1 MAIDWNVIK
10 ADYLLHH
17 ELSLTAL
24 AEKYGVEYPSLNSV
38 ASREHWAEERA
49 NRGAEIQ
56 RKALAAAEI
65 NQVEELAAF
74 DNVCLQQAKAILG
87 TVGIVLTEYRKPHE
101 LKALASAAESAQRM
115 GRLCLGAAIETTQ
128 QIPAEFNVDAA
139 RDWLYNAMPE
149 AEEKKDPP
157 LQ

>member
-65 NQVEELAAF
+65 NQVESWPRSTTFAF
-74 DNVCLQQAKAILG
+74 NRPRRFW
-87 TVGIVLTEYRKPHE
+87 ERS
-101 LKALASAAESAQRM
+101 ALS
-115 GRLCLGAAIETTQ
+115 
-128 QIPAEFNVDAA
+128 
-139 RDWLYNAMPE
+139 
-149 AEEKKDPP
+149 
-157 LQ
+157 